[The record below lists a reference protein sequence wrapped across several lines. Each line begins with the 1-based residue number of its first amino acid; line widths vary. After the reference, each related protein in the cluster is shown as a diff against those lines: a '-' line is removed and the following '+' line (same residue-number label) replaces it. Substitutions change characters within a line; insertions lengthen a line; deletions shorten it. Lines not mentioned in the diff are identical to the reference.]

1 MSIIPSLIFFSH
13 TLREEKAWPAWLW
26 QSSCNDNELHQAP
39 PLKAVCRHYCHF
51 YPLGRVRLYGLLFK
65 HKNAE
70 DVNEVPGGFLT
81 DINPNSKMVLKSYA
95 DRFLSSVKVYD
106 KYQFERIGFLSVEN
120 NVIFRRKATLC
131 SLLQLTDLQNS
142 RNFADANA
150 HCFDHFDCTWFT
162 AFTKPT
168 EAT

>member
-51 YPLGRVRLYGLLFK
+51 SPLGRVRLYGLLFK
-65 HKNAE
+65 HKNPE

-95 DRFLSSVKVYD
+95 DRFLSSVKVCD

-120 NVIFRRKATLC
+120 NVKATLC
-131 SLLQLTDLQNS
+131 SLLQLTGLQNS

-150 HCFDHFDCTWFT
+150 HYF